1 MDITKAKSQAPGIVA
16 RRDRIVAETRKLIAS
31 SGIKNIRM
39 RALAE
44 QCNVA
49 TATLY
54 NQFGSRD
61 GIIAA
66 ALEADF
72 RGRFEP
78 LSKKT
83 EDLLPSEKIRQRIEL
98 TAIDVTQ
105 LKDYTRSVMFFY
117 FHQDTIDSLRSM
129 IHDFVAED
137 FREIVYQ
144 IRDLGDLASWVRA
157 DEFADDIVTEL
168 YSISMKWTQGY
179 IPQADLQLRLMQSA
193 CASFIGI
200 STGKTREN
208 FENVIK
214 AINSNH

>member
-1 MDITKAKSQAPGIVA
+1 MIAKAKKKSPGIVA
-16 RRDRIVAETRKLIAS
+16 RRERIVEQTRKLIATQ
-31 SGIKNIRM
+31 GIKNIRM

-78 LSKKT
+78 LSQKT
-83 EDLLPSEKIRQRIEL
+83 ESLLPSEKIRQRIEL
-98 TAIDVTQ
+98 TATDVTQ

-117 FHQDTIDSLRSM
+117 FHHETIDSLRSM

-137 FREIVYQ
+137 FLEIIYQ
-144 IRDLGDLASWVRA
+144 IKELGDLADWVRA

-168 YSISMKWTQGY
+168 YSLSMKWTQGY
-179 IPQADLQLRLMQSA
+179 IPQADLYMRLMQSA

-200 STGKTREN
+200 STGKTKRE
-208 FENVIK
+208 FEQIISSLNL
-214 AINSNH
+214 HR